1 MEKKQIENNSFKEKR
16 MMVAQ
21 SRHENDIIETV
32 EAMQRRKLVKIKY
45 VGIEF
50 DPKKITKCEDM
61 VNVALENGYQP
72 ITDYQTPVG
81 LVMVLGIWTE
91 A

>member
-1 MEKKQIENNSFKEKR
+1 MENKERKDKR
-16 MMVAQ
+16 TISVQ
-21 SRHENDIIETV
+21 SSRENDLIGAV
-32 EAMQRRKLVKIKY
+32 ESMQKRKLVKIKY

-50 DPKKITKCEDM
+50 DPKKIGGCEDT

-81 LVMVLGIWTE
+81 LVMVLGLWNET
-91 A
+91 